1 MFIKKLKFTTAKK
14 KKRNYH
20 NSSFCQNF
28 NLPRFKTIFYS
39 RAGLL
44 PLQNKSYS
52 SAPPSLYPPYTVFS
66 YNFSKSGSNS
76 EQNRTKK
83 KGSYRQQA
91 KAFQIS
97 LILLA
102 KISVASLFVINMPT
116 RELLAGETKNSFV

>member
-1 MFIKKLKFTTAKK
+1 MFIKKLKFTSAKKK

-20 NSSFCQNF
+20 NSSFCQNY

-39 RAGLL
+39 RTGPL

-52 SAPPSLYPPYTVFS
+52 SAPPCLYPLDTVFS

-83 KGSYRQQA
+83 NDHTQK
-91 KAFQIS
+91 KLKLFK
-97 LILLA
+97 LA
-102 KISVASLFVINMPT
+102 
-116 RELLAGETKNSFV
+116 